1 MRKNSLGFTLVELM
15 IVVAII
21 GILAAVAYPSYQQ
34 YVERTNRSAA
44 QQFMLTI
51 ASKQEQ
57 YLLDNRAYV
66 VGTDALTSLGLSVPA
81 EVSPNYTIS
90 VAAVSGV
97 SPSYIIT
104 ADSQGRMAADSD
116 LTLNHRGEKT
126 PAAKWK

>member
-1 MRKNSLGFTLVELM
+1 MRKTTLGFTLIELM

-34 YVERTNRSAA
+34 YVDRTNRSAA
-44 QQFMLTI
+44 QQFMMTI

-57 YLLDNRAYV
+57 YLLDNRSYV
-66 VGTDALTSLGLSVPA
+66 IGTDALSALGLSVPA
-81 EVSPNYTIS
+81 EVFPNYTIS

-97 SPSYIIT
+97 SPSYLIT
-104 ADSQGRMAADSD
+104 AAGRGRMTADGD

-126 PAAKWK
+126 PSGKWK

>member
-1 MRKNSLGFTLVELM
+1 MRKTTLGFTLIELM

-21 GILAAVAYPSYQQ
+21 GILAAIAYPSYQQ
-34 YVERTNRSAA
+34 YVDRTNRSAA
-44 QQFMLTI
+44 QQFMMTI

-57 YLLDNRAYV
+57 YLLDNRSYV
-66 VGTDALTSLGLSVPA
+66 IGTDALSALGLSVPA

-97 SPSYIIT
+97 SPSYLIT
-104 ADSQGRMAADSD
+104 AAGKGRMAADGD

-126 PAAKWK
+126 PSGKWK